1 MKLNKTKQKL
11 EGLRK
16 FNLIMAGLHGLQ
28 AIAIA
33 LLSSDFALPVIA
45 SYLEFDIA
53 TESLVL
59 RSTELFQL
67 ELAWLIVLFFALSAT
82 AHLLIATVYRKTY
95 EHDLKKGINR
105 MRWYE
110 YSLSASI
117 MMVAIAMLVG
127 IYDAGSLIMLF
138 SLVAVMNLC
147 GLVMEIHNQSTKKVN
162 WLSFNIGTF
171 AGIIP
176 WLVVALYFWTS
187 SQYGSGEIPTFV
199 YWIYGS
205 IFAFFNTFAINMI
218 LQYRGVGKWHDYL
231 YGERAYIVLSLV
243 AKSALAWQ
251 VYAGTLQP

>member
-1 MKLNKTKQKL
+1 MKINKTKAKL
-11 EGLRK
+11 QGLRK

-28 AIAIA
+28 AVAIA
-33 LLSSDFALPVIA
+33 VLSNDSTLPVKA
-45 SYLEFDIA
+45 SFLEFDQA
-53 TESLVL
+53 SQSLVL
-59 RSTELFQL
+59 GSTELFQVQ
-67 ELAWLIVLFFALSAT
+67 LAWLIVAFLALSAV
-82 AHLLIATVYRKTY
+82 AHLLIATVYRAKY
-95 EHDLKKGINR
+95 ERDLKKGINR

-127 IYDAGSLIMLF
+127 VYDAGSLIMLF

-147 GLVMEIHNQSTKKVN
+147 GLIMEIHNQSTKKVS

-171 AGIIP
+171 AGIMP
-176 WLVVALYFWTS
+176 WLVVAFYFWTS
-187 SQYGSGEIPTFV
+187 SQYGSGEVPTFV

-205 IFAFFNTFAINMI
+205 IFAFFNTFAINMV
-218 LQYRGVGKWHDYL
+218 LQYRKVGKWHDYL
-231 YGERAYIVLSLV
+231 YGEKTYIVLSLV